1 MSDWTIKHIAPEWG
15 GGWEIYFD
23 DNASPELSSKD
34 ADAVLSLL
42 KDVDKLA
49 DQRNAAEI
57 YTSTIERLLAE
68 ATVENATLRAAVK
81 LCWDALDSLYGG
93 DAFEALPIEVMT
105 PDRRNA
111 CNAALEAIGALE
123 I

>member
-1 MSDWTIKHIAPEWG
+1 MQFKSNDEMCEWLASVGWHSRNDAQWTRVQPL
-15 GGWEIYFD
+15 FD
-23 DNASPELSSKD
+23 YVSGLRREL
-34 ADAVLSLL
+34 ANELVLHQLAQETL
-42 KDVDKLA
+42 KVV
-49 DQRNAAEI
+49 AAE
-57 YTSTIERLLAE
+57 RDA
-68 ATVENATLRAAVK
+68 LRAAVK
-81 LCWDALDSLYGG
+81 LCWDALDGIYGG

>member
-1 MSDWTIKHIAPEWG
+1 MEQTLVSVEVMCPFCFEEFA
-15 GGWEIYFD
+15 
-23 DNASPELSSKD
+23 
-34 ADAVLSLL
+34 ADFVVSEA
-42 KDVDKLA
+42 
-49 DQRNAAEI
+49 NAAILAEN
-57 YTSTIERLLAE
+57 ERLHG
-68 ATVENATLRAAVK
+68 ENGRLRAAVK
-81 LCWDALDSLYGG
+81 LCWDALDNLYGG

>member
-1 MSDWTIKHIAPEWG
+1 MNTTHEIIMRTGDIAFER
-15 GGWEIYFD
+15 D
-23 DNASPELSSKD
+23 R
-34 ADAVLSLL
+34 L
-42 KDVDKLA
+42 KA
-49 DQRNAAEI
+49 ENAAILTEN
-57 YTSTIERLLAE
+57 ERLHG
-68 ATVENATLRAAVK
+68 ENERLRAAVK
-81 LCWDALDSLYGG
+81 LCWDAFDGLYGG

>member
-1 MSDWTIKHIAPEWG
+1 MNITDEMIMRIGDVVIERDG
-15 GGWEIYFD
+15 
-23 DNASPELSSKD
+23 
-34 ADAVLSLL
+34 L
-42 KDVDKLA
+42 KA
-49 DQRNAAEI
+49 ENAA
-57 YTSTIERLLAE
+57 
-68 ATVENATLRAAVK
+68 LRAAVK

-111 CNAALEAIGALE
+111 CNAALKAIGALE

>member
-1 MSDWTIKHIAPEWG
+1 MVCAKHKKNPVK
-15 GGWEIYFD
+15 IYKQCIGCEVEGYRD
-23 DNASPELSSKD
+23 E
-34 ADAVLSLL
+34 
-42 KDVDKLA
+42 
-49 DQRNAAEI
+49 NAA
-57 YTSTIERLLAE
+57 
-68 ATVENATLRAAVK
+68 LRAAIK
-81 LCWDALDSLYGG
+81 LCWAAFDGLYGG